1 MAQFV
6 VRNVE
11 SSVKMRLQRR
21 ARRHGH
27 SMEEEIRDI
36 LRNAVKDESSLAG
49 GLGTEISSLFSKV
62 GLIDNKIISSP
73 LEVNAKLISF
83 GGEPLFDVILYYQLV
98 SSLIYLINSA

>member
-1 MAQFV
+1 VAQFV

-11 SSVKMRLQRR
+11 SSVKVRLQRR

-49 GLGTEISSLFSKV
+49 GLGTEMSSLFSKV
-62 GLIDNKIISSP
+62 GLRSDIPELRGN
-73 LEVNAKLISF
+73 EVVPPDF
-83 GGEPLFDVILYYQLV
+83 RE
-98 SSLIYLINSA
+98 